1 MWRLP
6 DIEDRLCF
14 HSRLPKNAPN
24 ATSVRKAHILPL
36 GTSTTSHALAIREAI
51 VKPGIF
57 AALFTYLLFSGHAR
71 AEVCSPLPK
80 GDARWQQLDGQYARI
95 EQATVANNA
104 KQLFAVYAPDFEAHQ
119 FNGEVWSFKQ
129 SASYSTAGF
138 DQVKENISISNT
150 ILDLQSCGPAT
161 LKATVLQQWSRR
173 QMSLGKLRLYQTTT
187 VQAETWVLMEGEW
200 KRKLVDNERPGAWL
214 IDLKRIDPTKPYDP
228 EALPFDPH
236 GLLRNTDHSN

>member
-1 MWRLP
+1 MKSWVY
-6 DIEDRLCF
+6 
-14 HSRLPKNAPN
+14 AP
-24 ATSVRKAHILPL
+24 V
-36 GTSTTSHALAIREAI
+36 LA
-51 VKPGIF
+51 
-57 AALFTYLLFSGHAR
+57 YLVFSGHAH
-71 AEVCSPLPK
+71 AEVCSSLPK

-95 EQATVANNA
+95 ERATVANNA
-104 KQLFAVYAPDFEAHQ
+104 KQLFAVYAADFEAHQ
-119 FNGEVWSFKQ
+119 FNGDVWSLKQ

-161 LKATVLQQWSRR
+161 LKATVLQQWTRR
-173 QMSLGKLRLYQTTT
+173 QMSVGKLRLYQTTT

-228 EALPFDPH
+228 EARPFDPH
-236 GLLRNTDHSN
+236 GHLRNTDHSN

>member
-1 MWRLP
+1 VTLR
-6 DIEDRLCF
+6 
-14 HSRLPKNAPN
+14 
-24 ATSVRKAHILPL
+24 V
-36 GTSTTSHALAIREAI
+36 
-51 VKPGIF
+51 F
-57 AALFTYLLFSGHAR
+57 AALFMNVLFLGQAHS
-71 AEVCSPLPK
+71 EVCSPLPK

-95 EQATVANNA
+95 ERAMVANNA

-119 FNGEVWSFKQ
+119 FSGDVWSFKQ

-150 ILDLQSCGPAT
+150 ILDLQSCGPGT
-161 LKATVLQQWSRR
+161 LRATVLQQWTRR

-200 KRKLVDNERPGAWL
+200 KRKLVENERPGAWL

-228 EALPFDPH
+228 EAPPFDPH
-236 GLLRNTDHSN
+236 GLLQNSGHPK

>member
-1 MWRLP
+1 MKR
-6 DIEDRLCF
+6 F
-14 HSRLPKNAPN
+14 
-24 ATSVRKAHILPL
+24 V
-36 GTSTTSHALAIREAI
+36 ST
-51 VKPGIF
+51 
-57 AALFTYLLFSGHAR
+57 ALFTYVLLSGYAH

-95 EQATVANNA
+95 ERAMVANNA

-161 LKATVLQQWSRR
+161 LKATVLQQWTRR

-187 VQAETWVLMEGEW
+187 VQAETWILMEGEW

-214 IDLKRIDPTKPYDP
+214 VDIKRVDPTKPYDP
-228 EALPFDPH
+228 EAPAFDPH
-236 GLLRNTDHSN
+236 GLLGNADHSN

>member
-1 MWRLP
+1 VKSWGY
-6 DIEDRLCF
+6 
-14 HSRLPKNAPN
+14 AP
-24 ATSVRKAHILPL
+24 L
-36 GTSTTSHALAIREAI
+36 LA
-51 VKPGIF
+51 
-57 AALFTYLLFSGHAR
+57 YLLFSGHAH
-71 AEVCSPLPK
+71 AEVCSSLPK
-80 GDARWQQLDGQYARI
+80 GDARFQQLDGQYARI
-95 EQATVANNA
+95 ERATVANNA
-104 KQLFAVYAPDFEAHQ
+104 KQLFAVYAADFEAHQ
-119 FNGEVWSFKQ
+119 FNGDVWSLKQ

-161 LKATVLQQWSRR
+161 LKATVLQQWTRR

-228 EALPFDPH
+228 EAPPFDPH

>member
-1 MWRLP
+1 M
-6 DIEDRLCF
+6 
-14 HSRLPKNAPN
+14 
-24 ATSVRKAHILPL
+24 
-36 GTSTTSHALAIREAI
+36 
-51 VKPGIF
+51 KPWVF
-57 AALFTYLLFSGHAR
+57 AALFTSLLFSRHEY

-95 EQATVANNA
+95 ERATVANNA

-119 FNGEVWSFKQ
+119 FNGDVWSFKQ

-150 ILDLQSCGPAT
+150 ILDLQGCGLAM
-161 LKATVLQQWSRR
+161 LKATVLQQWTRR

-200 KRKLVDNERPGAWL
+200 KRKLVENERPGAWL

-228 EALPFDPH
+228 EAPPFDPH
-236 GLLRNTDHSN
+236 GLLRSTDHSN

>member
-1 MWRLP
+1 MKR
-6 DIEDRLCF
+6 F
-14 HSRLPKNAPN
+14 
-24 ATSVRKAHILPL
+24 V
-36 GTSTTSHALAIREAI
+36 ST
-51 VKPGIF
+51 
-57 AALFTYLLFSGHAR
+57 ALFTYALLSGYAH

-95 EQATVANNA
+95 ERAMVANNA

-138 DQVKENISISNT
+138 DQVKENISISNN

-161 LKATVLQQWSRR
+161 LKATVLQQWTRR

-214 IDLKRIDPTKPYDP
+214 VDLKRIDPTKPYDP
-228 EALPFDPH
+228 EAPPFDPH
-236 GLLRNTDHSN
+236 GLLRNSAPSN